1 MNVKITNQML
11 LTELMLKL
19 ERIDCKLD
27 KLLDSDLRVV
37 TNVSVIGSSNSDE
50 VAEQIKNSLMTN
62 QEFDEEMK

>member
-19 ERIDCKLD
+19 EKIDCKLD

-37 TNVSVIGSSNSDE
+37 TNVSVVGSSNSDE

-62 QEFDEEMK
+62 QEFDESCK